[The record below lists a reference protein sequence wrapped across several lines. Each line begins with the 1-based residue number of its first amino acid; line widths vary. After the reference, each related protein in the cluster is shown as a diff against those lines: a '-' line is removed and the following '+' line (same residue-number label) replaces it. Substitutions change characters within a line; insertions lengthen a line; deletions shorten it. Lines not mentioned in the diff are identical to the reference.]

1 MTIWKWEKRTKK
13 RTHIS
18 ASSVRLYE
26 FIIYF
31 HYIRHSKFFFVHII
45 LIFLRALAFTSAKI
59 FWGNVIGFD
68 VFCLCIYFLY
78 ILLLQE
84 INTEAKW
91 LSVPLIHNKMKYYH
105 IYCIFQL
112 IGYKYFYINLLLRI
126 SGPSSIFR
134 NYHI

>member
-1 MTIWKWEKRTKK
+1 MEMMRKKNWKKELTFLQVL
-13 RTHIS
+13 
-18 ASSVRLYE
+18 SVYMSLLYI
-26 FIIYF
+26 FITSDIPN
-31 HYIRHSKFFFVHII
+31 FFSFILY

-84 INTEAKW
+84 INSEAKW

-112 IGYKYFYINLLLRI
+112 IGYKYFYIYLLLRI